1 MIRGDDMAQLV
12 KLYDYISRYES
23 NPYHYPSQYIRLKK
37 ENWRK
42 LQDRWLSEVNSSSK
56 IVQESE
62 SEPKKSKWLP
72 FNRNQQTAEQ
82 HTNLNN
88 PPLPNTEAQLKQYFL
103 NQLYPI
109 QLKWATSTISH
120 ESFTKVSLRDKE
132 TLKYFLQRFPD
143 IYFLMYHPVFNIKKA
158 PIDAE
163 IILISPFDIEIISFI
178 HEHAEATILAT
189 NDRKWT
195 VESETNQKSILSP
208 VISLKRTDQIIKSIL
223 QTNNIKIPIKK
234 SIISYNNHI
243 LYTTEPYQTNII
255 GKQDYP
261 KWFEQKRALT
271 SSLKSV
277 QLKAME
283 ALLSH
288 CQTNAVRRPEWND
301 EQHNSYY
308 NDQEEL

>member
-1 MIRGDDMAQLV
+1 
-12 KLYDYISRYES
+12 
-23 NPYHYPSQYIRLKK
+23 
-37 ENWRK
+37 
-42 LQDRWLSEVNSSSK
+42 
-56 IVQESE
+56 
-62 SEPKKSKWLP
+62 
-72 FNRNQQTAEQ
+72 
-82 HTNLNN
+82 
-88 PPLPNTEAQLKQYFL
+88 
-103 NQLYPI
+103 
-109 QLKWATSTISH
+109 
-120 ESFTKVSLRDKE
+120 
-132 TLKYFLQRFPD
+132 PD

-208 VISLKRTDQIIKSIL
+208 VISLKRTDKIIQNIL
-223 QTNNIKIPIKK
+223 HTNNIEIPMKK
-234 SIISYNNHI
+234 HIIYYNNHI

-255 GKQDYP
+255 GKQDDP

-277 QLKAME
+277 QFKAME

-288 CQTNAVRRPEWND
+288 CQTNAVLRPEWND

>member
-88 PPLPNTEAQLKQYFL
+88 PPLHNTEAQLKQYVL

-120 ESFTKVSLRDKE
+120 GAFTKVRLTDKE
-132 TLKYFLQRFPD
+132 TLKYFLQQLTD
-143 IYFLMYHPVFNIKKA
+143 MYFLMYHPVYHRYKV
-158 PIDAE
+158 PIDAD

-223 QTNNIKIPIKK
+223 QTNNIDIPIKK
-234 SIISYNNHI
+234 SIISY
-243 LYTTEPYQTNII
+243 
-255 GKQDYP
+255 
-261 KWFEQKRALT
+261 
-271 SSLKSV
+271 
-277 QLKAME
+277 
-283 ALLSH
+283 
-288 CQTNAVRRPEWND
+288 
-301 EQHNSYY
+301 
-308 NDQEEL
+308 

>member
-120 ESFTKVSLRDKE
+120 ESFTKVR
-132 TLKYFLQRFPD
+132 LKYFLLRFPD

-223 QTNNIKIPIKK
+223 QTNNVEIPIKK

-288 CQTNAVRRPEWND
+288 CQTNAV
-301 EQHNSYY
+301 
-308 NDQEEL
+308 

>member
-1 MIRGDDMAQLV
+1 MAQLV
-12 KLYDYISRYES
+12 KLYNYISRYES
-23 NPYHYPSQYIRLKK
+23 NPFHYPSQYIRLKK
-37 ENWRK
+37 ENWNK
-42 LQDRWLSEVNSSSK
+42 LQNRWLSEMNNSPRD
-56 IVQESE
+56 VQNFEP
-62 SEPKKSKWLP
+62 EPKKSKWLL
-72 FNRNQQTAEQ
+72 FNRNQQTTQQ
-82 HTNLNN
+82 HTDLNN
-88 PPLPNTEAQLKQYFL
+88 PPLPNTEGQLKQYFL

-120 ESFTKVSLRDKE
+120 ESFTKVNLRDKE

-158 PIDAE
+158 PIDGE

-223 QTNNIKIPIKK
+223 QTNNIEIPIKK

-243 LYTTEPYQTNII
+243 LYTTEPYQINII

-271 SSLKSV
+271 SSLKSI

-283 ALLSH
+283 ALLRH
-288 CQTNAVRRPEWND
+288 CQTDAVRRPEWSD
-301 EQHNSYY
+301 EKRNTYN
-308 NDQEEL
+308 NDQEEP

>member
-1 MIRGDDMAQLV
+1 
-12 KLYDYISRYES
+12 ISR
-23 NPYHYPSQYIRLKK
+23 L
-37 ENWRK
+37 
-42 LQDRWLSEVNSSSK
+42 V
-56 IVQESE
+56 
-62 SEPKKSKWLP
+62 
-72 FNRNQQTAEQ
+72 
-82 HTNLNN
+82 
-88 PPLPNTEAQLKQYFL
+88 
-103 NQLYPI
+103 
-109 QLKWATSTISH
+109 
-120 ESFTKVSLRDKE
+120 
-132 TLKYFLQRFPD
+132 
-143 IYFLMYHPVFNIKKA
+143 
-158 PIDAE
+158 
-163 IILISPFDIEIISFI
+163 IIIISI
-178 HEHAEATILAT
+178 IREEAEATILAT

-195 VESETNQKSILSP
+195 LESETNQKSILSP

-223 QTNNIKIPIKK
+223 QTNNIEIPIKK

-271 SSLKSV
+271 SSLKRV